1 MTVLFGDFEDFS
13 HLDLH
18 LLAAA
23 DAHERAQIRLDRVRI
38 SARAQGMLPDYHRDD
53 IAAAR
58 SGSWRLLRRDELGD
72 EQPERLGG
80 RLYLLAFEGLVR
92 YIKVGMV
99 EGRTLAALRDRV
111 RRHEHAAEIH
121 HCFLFDAWASQP
133 CTTDQAAKQWEDRV
147 LGRLNTLVNGDQ
159 VWRVH
164 QEYFYGIPFDMAMTA
179 IEVERPEVDGAPRHP
194 GVVYQE

>member
-1 MTVLFGDFEDFS
+1 MTVFFGDFKDFS

-18 LLAAA
+18 PLAAA
-23 DAHERAQIRLDRVRI
+23 DAHEQAQIRLDRARN
-38 SARAQGMLPDYHRDD
+38 SATTQGTLPNYHPYD

-58 SGSWRLLRRDELGD
+58 SGSWRALRHDELGD
-72 EQPERLGG
+72 KQPERLGR
-80 RLYLLAFEGLVR
+80 RLYLLTFEGIVR

-121 HCFLFDAWASQP
+121 QCFLVDAWASQP
-133 CTTDQAAKQWEDRV
+133 CTTDQAAGRWEDRV
-147 LGRLNTLVNGDQ
+147 LERLNTLVKGDR
-159 VWRVH
+159 VRRVH
-164 QEYFYGIPFDMAMTA
+164 REYFYGIPLDLALTA
-179 IEVERPEVDGAPRHP
+179 IELERPEVDGSPRHP

>member
-1 MTVLFGDFEDFS
+1 MTIPFGDFEDFS

-23 DAHERAQIRLDRVRI
+23 DAHEQAQIRLDRARI
-38 SARAQGMLPDYHRDD
+38 SARTQGTLPDYHPDD

-58 SGSWRLLRRDELGD
+58 SGSWRALRRDEIGD

-80 RLYLLAFEGLVR
+80 RLYLLAFEGIVR

-121 HCFLFDAWASQP
+121 QCFLLDAWASQP
-133 CTTDQAAKQWEDRV
+133 CATDQAARQWEEHV
-147 LGRLNTLVNGDQ
+147 LERLNTLLNGDR
-159 VWRVH
+159 VRRVH
-164 QEYFYGIPFDMAMTA
+164 REYFYGISFDLAMTA
-179 IEVERPEVDGAPRHP
+179 IELERPEVDGTPRHP
-194 GVVYQE
+194 GVVYQG

>member
-23 DAHERAQIRLDRVRI
+23 DAHERAQIRLDRARI
-38 SARAQGMLPDYHRDD
+38 SARTQGTLPDQQPDD

-58 SGSWRLLRRDELGD
+58 SGSWRALRRDELGD

-80 RLYLLAFEGLVR
+80 GRLYLLAFEGIVR

-99 EGRTLAALRDRV
+99 EGRTMAAL
-111 RRHEHAAEIH
+111 
-121 HCFLFDAWASQP
+121 
-133 CTTDQAAKQWEDRV
+133 
-147 LGRLNTLVNGDQ
+147 
-159 VWRVH
+159 RVH
-164 QEYFYGIPFDMAMTA
+164 QEYFYGIPFGLAMTA
-179 IEVERPEVDGAPRHP
+179 IELERPEVEGTPRHP